1 MKEVKDVEHSLSL
14 TESLSLDI
22 RYADDTTL
30 LSAIFDKL
38 ALTTKQLDDA
48 CRKWGMKINGAKCKI
63 MSPENTPII
72 LDGNEVE
79 HVDNF
84 VFLGSSL
91 PTTSGDVKRRISL
104 AASAFGRLRTSIW
117 NKRDIPLKLK
127 LRLYNALILP
137 IAIYASETWS
147 LRNEDTRRLLV
158 FEMRCLRAILGVSRK
173 ERKTNEFIRKSL
185 DLKETIVDII
195 RTKRLKWFGHV
206 VRRDEESY
214 VNRAYKE
221 DFTRS
226 RPTGRPSK
234 RWSTQIS
241 EDLGIPLATA
251 SRAAQKRKEWR
262 KCSHRER
269 ARALT
274 GLST

>member
-1 MKEVKDVEHSLSL
+1 
-14 TESLSLDI
+14 
-22 RYADDTTL
+22 
-30 LSAIFDKL
+30 
-38 ALTTKQLDDA
+38 
-48 CRKWGMKINGAKCKI
+48 
-63 MSPENTPII
+63 
-72 LDGNEVE
+72 
-79 HVDNF
+79 
-84 VFLGSSL
+84 
-91 PTTSGDVKRRISL
+91 
-104 AASAFGRLRTSIW
+104 
-117 NKRDIPLKLK
+117 
-127 LRLYNALILP
+127 
-137 IAIYASETWS
+137 
-147 LRNEDTRRLLV
+147 
-158 FEMRCLRAILGVSRK
+158 MRCLRAILGVSRK

-214 VNRAYKE
+214 VIRAYQE
-221 DFTRS
+221 DFARS

-234 RWSTQIS
+234 RWSNHIS

-251 SRAAQKRKEWR
+251 SRAAQKRKEWG